1 MGDAGPSPTAS
12 GLRPALRRPRR
23 LGEMAIEGVLALCAA
38 IAALASAGIVLLLF
52 SETVGFF
59 TQVSLLEF
67 LTETQW
73 TPLFREKHFG
83 ILPLLTGSL
92 SVAFGAGILA
102 LPGGLL
108 TAIFLSEYAAPRLR
122 AFLKPLLEVL
132 AGIPTVVYGYF
143 ALTFVTPVLQLAVP
157 GVGAYNAA
165 SASVALGIMILPTV
179 ASLSENALRAVPP
192 ALREAAYGL
201 GATRMEVTTRVVVP
215 GGISG
220 ILASFFLGLSRAFGE
235 TMVVAMAAGNFP
247 RLTLNPL
254 EAVQTMSAY
263 ILQAGQGIFSP
274 GTLDYQT
281 LFAVG
286 MVLFLFTVAVNSA
299 SQWVLARGR
308 EDYP

>member
-1 MGDAGPSPTAS
+1 
-12 GLRPALRRPRR
+12 
-23 LGEMAIEGVLALCAA
+23 MAIEGVLALCAA

-52 SETVGFF
+52 SETIGFF

-67 LTETQW
+67 LTEIRW

-92 SVAFGAGILA
+92 SVALGAGIVA

-108 TAIFLSEYAAPRLR
+108 TAIFLSDFAGPRLR
-122 AFLKPLLEVL
+122 AFLKPLLDVL

-143 ALTFVTPVLQLAVP
+143 ALTFVTPVLQLAIP

-165 SASVALGIMILPTV
+165 SASIVLGIMILPTV
-179 ASLSENALRAVPP
+179 ASLSDDALRAVPP

-201 GATRMEVTTRVVVP
+201 GATRMEVTTRVVIP

-220 ILASFFLGLSRAFGE
+220 ILSSFLLGLSRAFGE
-235 TMVVAMAAGNFP
+235 TMVVSMAAGNSP

-263 ILQAGQGIFSP
+263 ILQAGQGNISP
-274 GTLDYQT
+274 GTLDYRT

-299 SQWVLARGR
+299 SQWVLAGGR
-308 EDYP
+308 EGHP